1 VQIVSIFPF
10 SSSREHRLP
19 RLLEDEHSLGRR
31 PQNGTILNG
40 VFPVNFP
47 LFSTKTEILLLAREV
62 LALRFAAGKKSCSGR
77 QSFRQNRNMNLNDE
91 QREKVA
97 EWIAQ
102 GLKLSEIQNRLGSE
116 LGVVM
121 TYMDVR
127 LLVDDLKLT
136 PKDVEPPRPR
146 LPAQAV
152 GASPSTPAP
161 TPSSPLSPQAPGA
174 ASVSVRVD
182 QIARPGTLVS
192 GKVTFTDGVTAD
204 WHLDQTGRLGLA
216 PQQAGYRP
224 GAADLQQFQAALD
237 GELSKLGF

>member
-1 VQIVSIFPF
+1 
-10 SSSREHRLP
+10 
-19 RLLEDEHSLGRR
+19 
-31 PQNGTILNG
+31 
-40 VFPVNFP
+40 
-47 LFSTKTEILLLAREV
+47 
-62 LALRFAAGKKSCSGR
+62 
-77 QSFRQNRNMNLNDE
+77 MNLDDA

-102 GLKLSEIQNRLGSE
+102 GLKLSEIQNRLGAE

-136 PKDVEPPRPR
+136 PKDVEPPKPNRA
-146 LPAQAV
+146 AQPP
-152 GASPSTPAP
+152 GPGSFAP
-161 TPSSPLSPQAPGA
+161 TAAPASALSPQVPASG
-174 ASVSVRVD
+174 SVSVRVD

-192 GKVTFTDGVTAD
+192 GKVTFTDGMTAD